1 MNTSL
6 LFFLAGLFVG
16 WLIEWVIDWFF
27 WRRNAARIDKSD
39 SALRAE
45 LDAVQEHLAAAQ
57 QRQAEAE
64 ALQRQLASAQSQV
77 DALKQER
84 DALARQL
91 DAATAATESAESTAV
106 VEEGA
111 TRTSVT
117 LLDADAGAQPLA
129 KADAATVALQQ
140 ELDVL
145 RHERDALYVELN
157 KSRFA
162 GAAALYVVRDDL
174 EQIDGVGPVY
184 EERLYAGGV
193 ETFGQL
199 AAQTPAQLADIVQA
213 PAGQVIDFDRWIA
226 QARGFADLLNVG
238 LLSNDL
244 EEINGIGPVYAK
256 RLRAAGIKTFEDL
269 AACTTDQLADI
280 VGKGRTADYESW
292 ISQAKV
298 YAAITSGRRAPSDL
312 ERIKGIGPIF
322 SARLELAGVT
332 TFDALSQLSEE
343 SLHQIIGSKGWA
355 LVHHDRWMTQA
366 RQLAKLEAGA

>member
-39 SALRAE
+39 MALRAE
-45 LDAVQEHLAAAQ
+45 LDAVQEQLATAQ
-57 QRQAEAE
+57 QEQAEAE

-77 DALKQER
+77 DDLKQER

-91 DAATAATESAESTAV
+91 ADATAESTV
-106 VEEGA
+106 VVDEGA
-111 TRTSVT
+111 TRTRVT
-117 LLDADAGAQPLA
+117 PLDPE
-129 KADAATVALQQ
+129 ADAATVVLQQ

-145 RHERDALYVELN
+145 RHERDALYIELN

-162 GAAALYVVRDDL
+162 DAAALYVVRDDL

-199 AAQTPAQLADIVQA
+199 AVQTPAQLAEIVQA
-213 PAGQVIDFDRWIA
+213 PAGQDIDFDQWIA

-238 LLSNDL
+238 LLPNDL

-298 YAAITSGRRAPSDL
+298 YAAITSGQRAPSDL

-332 TFDALSQLSEE
+332 TFDALSRLSEE
-343 SLHQIIGSKGWA
+343 SLHQIIGSKGWS
-355 LVHHDRWMTQA
+355 LVHYDRWITQA
-366 RQLAKLEAGA
+366 RQFAKAETGA